1 MKGWTTLTQILNF
14 RRVIYNQKSVGTG
27 RAAAAAPLD
36 EYSVLDVLNYFV
48 DYEK

>member
-36 EYSVLDVLNYFV
+36 EYSVINTV
-48 DYEK
+48 DDNFL